1 MDRCIGFIGMGNMA
15 MAIAQGFLRA
25 GQVQPAQLYAY
36 APHPEKLQARAREIG
51 FTPCGSLSEL
61 MSAADLHI
69 MCCKPGQIAGIL
81 GEIAPRLP
89 GKTLLSVAAGWSYE
103 VYKPYLPPDTRFQF
117 IMPNTPAMTGDGVLL
132 FEDRHTLMEEER
144 LQIMELF
151 RCLGMVRELPSAL
164 MGIGGTISGRGPAF
178 IDLLLEAFA
187 DAAVK
192 YGLPRALAYE
202 LTSQTVL
209 GSARLQLSTG
219 KHPAQLKDE
228 VCSPGGTTIL
238 GIDALE
244 KAGLRAA
251 CLKAVDAVMQG
262 RR

>member
-1 MDRCIGFIGMGNMA
+1 M
-15 MAIAQGFLRA
+15 
-25 GQVQPAQLYAY
+25 
-36 APHPEKLQARAREIG
+36 
-51 FTPCGSLSEL
+51 
-61 MSAADLHI
+61 
-69 MCCKPGQIAGIL
+69 
-81 GEIAPRLP
+81 
-89 GKTLLSVAAGWSYE
+89 
-103 VYKPYLPPDTRFQF
+103 
-117 IMPNTPAMTGDGVLL
+117 
-132 FEDRHTLMEEER
+132 
-144 LQIMELF
+144 
-151 RCLGMVRELPSAL
+151 
-164 MGIGGTISGRGPAF
+164 
-178 IDLLLEAFA
+178 EAFA